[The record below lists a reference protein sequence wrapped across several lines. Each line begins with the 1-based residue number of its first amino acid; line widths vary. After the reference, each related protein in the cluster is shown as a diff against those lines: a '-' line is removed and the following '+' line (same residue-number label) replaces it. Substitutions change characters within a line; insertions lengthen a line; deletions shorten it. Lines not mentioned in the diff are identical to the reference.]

1 MVTSIQRATQPQPT
15 FTTLRAG
22 SSTESTSFDKLLR
35 AWKRLQ
41 VSYYGGKY
49 SIERLFALE
58 EYARK
63 TKLLRAICVCIGTP
77 IPTAALAVIQ
87 ESIPLQDPTKGWRE
101 NYGFWI
107 RAAILAMLMA
117 CVVVGQMSDRLH
129 CHSGICSAHLLFPV
143 PFFVLTL
150 APLFYTSY
158 VVVFR
163 ILAGGRIF
171 QHILA
176 SRVEFFRYIK
186 FLVAENVVACTYPA
200 YEALFR
206 LAQGTHCQL
215 PVIFLLPITKMA
227 LKNMMLQCAVQME
240 DMTPEA
246 VIFTV
251 DFFNAVYVS
260 SCMQSATSL
269 VSVVAI
275 IATDLPQTAFMLYGL
290 HQRTTRTRQRL
301 RQVIG
306 GSRNDNLMDAPCYL
320 CQDPERFD
328 RQTRKGIRIYSC
340 LPHLLSTEK
349 KALLDKL
356 DQVPQT
362 RDCRAPKASNCVRH
376 WLWLSYRVEAIHP
389 AVNDSEPATKT
400 LASPMRSS
408 GARKNSES
416 FPTRRLALGESLET
430 LFSLEC
436 IVVTAYLEAVT
447 PIFYCCYVL
456 VMVQLPSSQYHMKL
470 TGITSDNAGSKVQS
484 LFVFGLFQIASFVVL
499 ALVIKR
505 NCGIHALQQL
515 AFVIETQTS
524 LIQGK
529 LMGWM
534 VITLCFRVVHF
545 GVDFTFQFSNLM
557 N

>member
-1 MVTSIQRATQPQPT
+1 MVTSIQPATQPQPT

-22 SSTESTSFDKLLR
+22 SSTESTSFDTLLR
-35 AWKRLQ
+35 AWKKLQ
-41 VSYYGGKY
+41 VGCYGGKY

-77 IPTAALAVIQ
+77 IPTAALVVIQ

-117 CVVVGQMSDRLH
+117 CVVIGQMRYFID
-129 CHSGICSAHLLFPV
+129 GITLSWSRELLFSVCTV

-171 QHILA
+171 HHILA

-215 PVIFLLPITKMA
+215 PVVFLLPITKMA
-227 LKNMMLQCAVQME
+227 LKNMMLQCAVHME

-269 VSVVAI
+269 ISVVAI
-275 IATDLPQTAFMLYGL
+275 IATDLSQTAFMLYDL
-290 HQRTTRTRQRL
+290 HQR
-301 RQVIG
+301 G
-306 GSRNDNLMDAPCYL
+306 
-320 CQDPERFD
+320 
-328 RQTRKGIRIYSC
+328 
-340 LPHLLSTEK
+340 H
-349 KALLDKL
+349 
-356 DQVPQT
+356 
-362 RDCRAPKASNCVRH
+362 
-376 WLWLSYRVEAIHP
+376 
-389 AVNDSEPATKT
+389 
-400 LASPMRSS
+400 
-408 GARKNSES
+408 
-416 FPTRRLALGESLET
+416 RRL
-430 LFSLEC
+430 
-436 IVVTAYLEAVT
+436 
-447 PIFYCCYVL
+447 
-456 VMVQLPSSQYHMKL
+456 
-470 TGITSDNAGSKVQS
+470 
-484 LFVFGLFQIASFVVL
+484 
-499 ALVIKR
+499 
-505 NCGIHALQQL
+505 
-515 AFVIETQTS
+515 
-524 LIQGK
+524 
-529 LMGWM
+529 
-534 VITLCFRVVHF
+534 
-545 GVDFTFQFSNLM
+545 
-557 N
+557 

>member
-1 MVTSIQRATQPQPT
+1 MMTSIQPATQPQPT

-35 AWKRLQ
+35 AWKNLQ

-49 SIERLFALE
+49 SIERLLALE

-77 IPTAALAVIQ
+77 IPTAALVVIQ

-117 CVVVGQMSDRLH
+117 CVVVGQMRYFID
-129 CHSGICSAHLLFPV
+129 GITLSWSRELLFSVCTAAVFTVIAAFVSAHLLFPV

-158 VVVFR
+158 IVVFR

-275 IATDLPQTAFMLYGL
+275 IATDLPQTAFMLGGFYVSIL
-290 HQRTTRTRQRL
+290 QLDELATLCWHAPYLKRL
-301 RQVIG
+301 FFFQQG
-306 GSRNDNLMDAPCYL
+306 GHN
-320 CQDPERFD
+320 
-328 RQTRKGIRIYSC
+328 
-340 LPHLLSTEK
+340 
-349 KALLDKL
+349 
-356 DQVPQT
+356 V
-362 RDCRAPKASNCVRH
+362 
-376 WLWLSYRVEAIHP
+376 
-389 AVNDSEPATKT
+389 
-400 LASPMRSS
+400 
-408 GARKNSES
+408 
-416 FPTRRLALGESLET
+416 
-430 LFSLEC
+430 
-436 IVVTAYLEAVT
+436 
-447 PIFYCCYVL
+447 
-456 VMVQLPSSQYHMKL
+456 VMVLSGGML
-470 TGITSDNAGSKVQS
+470 N
-484 LFVFGLFQIASFVVL
+484 QIVKCFWRCVL
-499 ALVIKR
+499 LV
-505 NCGIHALQQL
+505 
-515 AFVIETQTS
+515 
-524 LIQGK
+524 
-529 LMGWM
+529 
-534 VITLCFRVVHF
+534 
-545 GVDFTFQFSNLM
+545 
-557 N
+557 

>member
-1 MVTSIQRATQPQPT
+1 MVTSIQPATQPQPT

-35 AWKRLQ
+35 AWKKLQ

-77 IPTAALAVIQ
+77 IPTAALVVIQ

-117 CVVVGQMSDRLH
+117 CVVVGQMSA
-129 CHSGICSAHLLFPV
+129 SPV
-143 PFFVLTL
+143 PCSILRIDL

-171 QHILA
+171 HHILA

-186 FLVAENVVACTYPA
+186 FRVAENVVACTYPA

-227 LKNMMLQCAVQME
+227 LKNMMLQCAVHME

-260 SCMQSATSL
+260 SCMQCATSL
-269 VSVVAI
+269 ISVVAI
-275 IATDLPQTAFMLYGL
+275 IATDLSQTAFMLYGL

-306 GSRNDNLMDAPCYL
+306 GSRNDNLLDAPCYL

-400 LASPMRSS
+400 LSSTMRSP

-456 VMVQLPSSQYHMKL
+456 VMVHLPSSQYHMEL
-470 TGITSDNAGSKVQS
+470 TGITSHNAGSNVQS

-524 LIQGK
+524 LVQGK

-545 GVDFTFQFSNLM
+545 GTKRLELFRFISD
-557 N
+557 